1 MTMCTMAVRTAAA
14 MSLIFAASFS
24 PAETTSPPPASPAPA
39 SPAHASASAAAE
51 LDKHLTGLSSWAADF
66 TQTID
71 DGHGNVQRS
80 AAGRLFLQR
89 PGKFRWDYTQ
99 PSEQLVLADGRQIW
113 FYDKD
118 LAQAN
123 VRDMDTSLAST
134 PASLLSGSG
143 SVSTQFNVTAL
154 PASGGLQWYQLIP
167 KHADTD
173 FQVVRIGFDKGDL
186 RSMFLADKLNQIT
199 QLTFSN
205 SKRNIVIAAGSVF
218 VRAAAGS
225 RCDRTRRQVRTNDGT
240 YRPLADRLRPQSL
253 DEYVGQSHLLGVGAP
268 LRRALESGRPH
279 SMILWGP
286 PGTGKTTLAR
296 LVASG
301 AHAEFIALSAVLA
314 GIKDIRAVVEQA
326 RSLRGTRD
334 TVLFLDEVH
343 RFNKSQQDTFLP
355 YVEDG
360 TLIFVG
366 ATTENPSF
374 EVNNALL
381 SRARVYVLKPLEAAD
396 LAKLLDRALQDPE
409 RGLGQLKLQID
420 DGARELLLAAADG
433 DARRMLNLLE
443 TAADLSSAEEAGRR
457 LDVDTMRAVIG
468 STYVRFD
475 KGGENFY
482 DQISALHKS
491 VRGSDPDAA
500 LYWLCR
506 MLAGGCDPLYIA
518 RRALRMASEDI
529 GNADPRALTLA
540 LEACS
545 VYERLGSPEGELA
558 IAQAVVF
565 MACAAK
571 SNAVYTAYKAAA
583 EDAAGLGSLEVPL
596 HLRNAPTRLMKE
608 IGYGKG
614 YRYAHDEPGGY
625 AAGERY
631 FPDEMPDR
639 RYYVPAPRGLEIKI
653 GEALNARRERDARAR
668 GAGG

>member
-1 MTMCTMAVRTAAA
+1 MT
-14 MSLIFAASFS
+14 
-24 PAETTSPPPASPAPA
+24 
-39 SPAHASASAAAE
+39 
-51 LDKHLTGLSSWAADF
+51 
-66 TQTID
+66 
-71 DGHGNVQRS
+71 
-80 AAGRLFLQR
+80 AG
-89 PGKFRWDYTQ
+89 
-99 PSEQLVLADGRQIW
+99 E
-113 FYDKD
+113 
-118 LAQAN
+118 
-123 VRDMDTSLAST
+123 
-134 PASLLSGSG
+134 
-143 SVSTQFNVTAL
+143 
-154 PASGGLQWYQLIP
+154 
-167 KHADTD
+167 
-173 FQVVRIGFDKGDL
+173 
-186 RSMFLADKLNQIT
+186 
-199 QLTFSN
+199 
-205 SKRNIVIAAGSVF
+205 
-218 VRAAAGS
+218 
-225 RCDRTRRQVRTNDGT
+225 GT

-253 DEYVGQSHLLGVGAP
+253 DEYVGQSHLLGAGAP

-296 LVASG
+296 LVANSS
-301 AHAEFIALSAVLA
+301 HAEFIALSAVLA

-381 SRARVYVLKPLEAAD
+381 SRARVYVLKSIDAAD
-396 LAKLLDRALQDPE
+396 LSRLLDRALTDRE
-409 RGLGQLKLQID
+409 RGLGQLDLHID
-420 DGARELLLAAADG
+420 AEARDLLLAAADG

-443 TAADLSSAEEAGRR
+443 TAADLSSPEASGRR
-457 LDVDTMRAVIG
+457 LDIDTTRAVIG

-529 GNADPRALTLA
+529 GNADPRALTMA
-540 LEACS
+540 LEACA

-558 IAQAVVF
+558 IAQAIVF

-653 GEALNARRERDARAR
+653 GEALKQRRERDRQARDAT
-668 GAGG
+668 

>member
-1 MTMCTMAVRTAAA
+1 
-14 MSLIFAASFS
+14 
-24 PAETTSPPPASPAPA
+24 
-39 SPAHASASAAAE
+39 
-51 LDKHLTGLSSWAADF
+51 
-66 TQTID
+66 
-71 DGHGNVQRS
+71 
-80 AAGRLFLQR
+80 
-89 PGKFRWDYTQ
+89 
-99 PSEQLVLADGRQIW
+99 
-113 FYDKD
+113 
-118 LAQAN
+118 
-123 VRDMDTSLAST
+123 
-134 PASLLSGSG
+134 
-143 SVSTQFNVTAL
+143 
-154 PASGGLQWYQLIP
+154 
-167 KHADTD
+167 
-173 FQVVRIGFDKGDL
+173 
-186 RSMFLADKLNQIT
+186 
-199 QLTFSN
+199 
-205 SKRNIVIAAGSVF
+205 
-218 VRAAAGS
+218 
-225 RCDRTRRQVRTNDGT
+225 
-240 YRPLADRLRPQSL
+240 
-253 DEYVGQSHLLGVGAP
+253 
-268 LRRALESGRPH
+268 
-279 SMILWGP
+279 MILWGP

-301 AHAEFIALSAVLA
+301 AKAEFISLSAVMA

-381 SRARVYVLKPLEAAD
+381 SRARVYVLKSIDTAD
-396 LAKLLDRALQDPE
+396 LAKLLDRALADQE
-409 RGLGQLKLQID
+409 RGLGSLALGVD

-443 TAADLSSAEEAGRR
+443 TAADLSVADDTGRR
-457 LDVDTMRAVIG
+457 LDVDTMRSVIG
-468 STYVRFD
+468 TNYVRFD

-518 RRALRMASEDI
+518 RRVLRMASEDI

-540 LEACS
+540 LEACA

-558 IAQAVVF
+558 IAQAIVF

-571 SNAVYTAYKAAA
+571 SNAVYSAYQAAA
-583 EDAAGLGSLEVPL
+583 ADAASLGSLEVPL
-596 HLRNAPTRLMKE
+596 HLRNAPTRLMKDL
-608 IGYGKG
+608 GFGKG

-631 FPDEMPDR
+631 FPDGMPDR
-639 RYYVPAPRGLEIKI
+639 RYYVPASRGLEIKI
-653 GEALNARRERDARAR
+653 GEALNARRERDRQSR
-668 GAGG
+668 GAGGS

>member
-1 MTMCTMAVRTAAA
+1 MT
-14 MSLIFAASFS
+14 
-24 PAETTSPPPASPAPA
+24 
-39 SPAHASASAAAE
+39 
-51 LDKHLTGLSSWAADF
+51 
-66 TQTID
+66 
-71 DGHGNVQRS
+71 
-80 AAGRLFLQR
+80 
-89 PGKFRWDYTQ
+89 
-99 PSEQLVLADGRQIW
+99 
-113 FYDKD
+113 
-118 LAQAN
+118 
-123 VRDMDTSLAST
+123 
-134 PASLLSGSG
+134 GSG
-143 SVSTQFNVTAL
+143 
-154 PASGGLQWYQLIP
+154 
-167 KHADTD
+167 
-173 FQVVRIGFDKGDL
+173 
-186 RSMFLADKLNQIT
+186 
-199 QLTFSN
+199 
-205 SKRNIVIAAGSVF
+205 
-218 VRAAAGS
+218 
-225 RCDRTRRQVRTNDGT
+225 GT
-240 YRPLADRLRPQSL
+240 YRPLADRLRPQTL
-253 DEYVGQSHLLGVGAP
+253 DEYVGQPHLLGAGAP

-296 LVASG
+296 LVANR
-301 AHAEFIALSAVLA
+301 ANAEFISLSAVMA

-360 TLIFVG
+360 TLIFIG

-381 SRARVYVLKPLEAAD
+381 SRARVYVLKSLNAAD
-396 LAKLLDRALQDPE
+396 LALLLDRALGDAE
-409 RGLGQLKLQID
+409 RGLGALRLRLD
-420 DGARELLLAAADG
+420 PGARELLLAAADG
-433 DARRMLNLLE
+433 DARRLLNLLE
-443 TAADLSSAEEAGRR
+443 TAADLAAADGDGRR
-457 LDVDTMRAVIG
+457 LDVDTTRAVIG

-540 LEACS
+540 LEACA

-571 SNAVYTAYKAAA
+571 SNAVYTAYQAASA
-583 EDAAGLGSLEVPL
+583 DAASLGSLEVPL

-631 FPDEMPDR
+631 LPDGMPDR

-653 GEALNARRERDARAR
+653 GEALEARRARDRSAQAAKDPQPN
-668 GAGG
+668 GI